1 MKIVISGIMSLN
13 GEVDGEEKEVEL
25 PVEVNFVK
33 SENSEV
39 VISDT
44 SGSSGLVDMTI
55 NTEMFRMTIR
65 CESDEIKD
73 ALKIMETWHGLS

>member
-1 MKIVISGIMSLN
+1 MKIVISGIMSFN

-65 CESDEIKD
+65 CEYDEIKD
-73 ALKIMETWHGLS
+73 ALKIMET

>member
-1 MKIVISGIMSLN
+1 MKIVISGIMSFN

-65 CESDEIKD
+65 CEADEIKD
-73 ALKIMETWHGLS
+73 ALKIMET

>member
-1 MKIVISGIMSLN
+1 MKIVISGIMSFN

-65 CESDEIKD
+65 CESDEIRD
-73 ALKIMETWHGLS
+73 ALKIMET